1 MTHLLPWSASR
12 NSRATISAS
21 AFPIRNRVGRRGRSG
36 KYRHLIGVRSLHA
49 AGPRSQLPADLRPA
63 APGTLKMNRA
73 LYFSA
78 ILSTLSCWNGATAHD
93 TESGWIYPPACCR
106 GDKERGDCHEIPS
119 TSVSTGPDGFRV
131 LLNPGDHH
139 LVTKQ
144 HFFRIPYGDTIPS
157 GDSHFH
163 ICLHPTED
171 HANCFFAPPYGS

>member
-1 MTHLLPWSASR
+1 
-12 NSRATISAS
+12 
-21 AFPIRNRVGRRGRSG
+21 
-36 KYRHLIGVRSLHA
+36 
-49 AGPRSQLPADLRPA
+49 
-63 APGTLKMNRA
+63 MNRA

-144 HFFRIPYGDTIPS
+144 HFFRIPYGATIPS